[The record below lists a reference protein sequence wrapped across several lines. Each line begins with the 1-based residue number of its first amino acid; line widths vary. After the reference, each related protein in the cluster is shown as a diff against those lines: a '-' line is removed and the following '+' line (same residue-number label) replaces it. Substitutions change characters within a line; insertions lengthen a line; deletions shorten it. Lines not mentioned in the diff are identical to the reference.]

1 MKNTKYTISL
11 NPKSKI
17 SEDIVEKSIDKFYNH
32 LFKLTEEKL
41 NDVHFVIGGDGTLLK
56 ALNHFGFKGKY
67 VVIKDAGSLGFY
79 SDFDNLDDLNNVKIN
94 SIKEEFFYPLS
105 VLVNNKEYFAANEVS
120 LVNVSKVINFS
131 MDIKQHMKQNCR
143 SSGILFSTKLGSTGL
158 SLSCNGPIIFDEKVY
173 YFNLLAPLL
182 FAHDENV
189 VKSGVISNNDI
200 VKIDILNEDATL
212 VIDGNVVFNIKS
224 GDKIVVTSSNV
235 SFSLLHFNE
244 KTSKKRYHKI
254 GGGR

>member
-17 SEDIVEKSIDKFYNH
+17 SEDIVEKSIDKFYNQ
-32 LFKLTEEKL
+32 LIKLTDEKL
-41 NDVHFVIGGDGTLLK
+41 NDLHFVIGGDGTLLK
-56 ALNHFGFKGKY
+56 ALNDYRFKGKY

-79 SDFDNLDDLNNVKIN
+79 SDFDNLDELNNNEIY
-94 SIKEEFFYPLS
+94 SCEEELFYPLS
-105 VLVNNKEYFAANEVS
+105 ILINGKEYLAANEVS
-120 LVNVSKVINFS
+120 LANVSKVINFS
-131 MDIKQHMKQNCR
+131 MSIKNHLEQNCQ

-158 SLSCNGPIIFDEKVY
+158 SLSCGGPIIFDEKVY

-182 FAHDENV
+182 YAIDKNV
-189 VKSGVISNNDI
+189 VKSGVISNDDI
-200 VKIDILNEDATL
+200 VEMEIFSEDATL
-212 VIDGNVVFNIKS
+212 VIDGNVVCNIKC
-224 GDKIVVTSSNV
+224 GDKIVVSSNKV